1 MKKLIF
7 IVLLIPLQLLAQ
19 QCEEWIKQFENP
31 EFDSEKLKSENEISE
46 YLTYDFSELLI
57 PNTEF
62 LGYIGK
68 EYQRIF
74 LEFTSVKKN
83 EIYTK
88 KYTISGFSIVH
99 NNKCDFNGYL
109 VFTQFREFKQM
120 HFGVDNEFGNTGI
133 QSQGIA
139 FGRYSFKENPEDQ
152 NHVGIFE
159 GNMAL

>member
-1 MKKLIF
+1 MKKLILLF
-7 IVLLIPLQLLAQ
+7 FLIPTLIFSQ

-31 EFDSEKLKSENEISE
+31 EFDSEKLKSENVISK

-74 LEFTSVKKN
+74 LEFSSVKKN

-99 NNKCDFNGYL
+99 NNKCDFKGSL
-109 VFTQFREFKQM
+109 VITQIREFEQM
-120 HFGVDNEFGNTGI
+120 HFGVDNEFENTGI

-139 FGRYSFKENPEDQ
+139 YQLQSAF
-152 NHVGIFE
+152 V
-159 GNMAL
+159 

>member
-1 MKKLIF
+1 MKKLILLF
-7 IVLLIPLQLLAQ
+7 FLIPTLIFSQ

-31 EFDSEKLKSENEISE
+31 EFDSEKLKSENVISK

-74 LEFTSVKKN
+74 LEFSSVKKN

-99 NNKCDFNGYL
+99 NNKCDFNGYI
-109 VFTQFREFKQM
+109 VFT
-120 HFGVDNEFGNTGI
+120 
-133 QSQGIA
+133 
-139 FGRYSFKENPEDQ
+139 
-152 NHVGIFE
+152 
-159 GNMAL
+159 